1 MCYNI
6 SIRNTKDGGKIM
18 KYALSFTIQNGIVTT
33 YMNNNIATCNSYSR
47 IGDWE
52 FCTTVFDSLEEY
64 QKVVKEFIRLGVAK
78 KLDSLIIQ

>member
-1 MCYNI
+1 
-6 SIRNTKDGGKIM
+6 M
-18 KYALSFTIQNGIVTT
+18 KYALSFTLQNGIVTS

-52 FCTTVFDSLEEY
+52 FCTTVFNSLNEY
-64 QKVVKEFIRLGVAK
+64 HQVVEQFARSGIAK

>member
-1 MCYNI
+1 
-6 SIRNTKDGGKIM
+6 M
-18 KYALSFTIQNGIVTT
+18 KYALSFTIQNGIVTS

-52 FCTTVFDSLEEY
+52 FCTTVVSSLNEY
-64 QKVVKEFIRLGVAK
+64 HQIVEQFVRSGVAK

>member
-1 MCYNI
+1 
-6 SIRNTKDGGKIM
+6 M

-33 YMNNNIATCNSYSR
+33 YMNNNIATCNSYSI

-52 FCTTVFDSLEEY
+52 FCTTVFDSLNEY
-64 QKVVKEFIRLGVAK
+64 HQAVEGFVYLGVAK

>member
-1 MCYNI
+1 MI
-6 SIRNTKDGGKIM
+6 
-18 KYALSFTIQNGIVTT
+18 YALSFTIQNGIVTS

-52 FCTTVFDSLEEY
+52 FCTKVFDSH
-64 QKVVKEFIRLGVAK
+64 KECQQTIKGFASSGVAK

>member
-1 MCYNI
+1 
-6 SIRNTKDGGKIM
+6 M
-18 KYALSFTIQNGIVTT
+18 KYALSFTIQNGIVTS

-52 FCTTVFDSLEEY
+52 FCTTVVNSLDEY
-64 QKVVKEFIRLGVAK
+64 HQIVEQFVRSGVAK

>member
-1 MCYNI
+1 
-6 SIRNTKDGGKIM
+6 M

>member
-1 MCYNI
+1 
-6 SIRNTKDGGKIM
+6 M
-18 KYALSFTIQNGIVTT
+18 KYALSFTLQNGIVTS

-52 FCTTVFDSLEEY
+52 FCTTVVSSLNEY
-64 QKVVKEFIRLGVAK
+64 HQIVEQFVRSGVAK